1 MSTCRCKYQVF
12 MIRHTHT
19 HTPTHKQTHLPFVEQ
34 TLQKPIYCFI
44 KVNISYRHI
53 QIHDTHTLM
62 YISHSLCEWC
72 IWLLE
77 ILTFPAHPEGQI
89 PTFQSLFGCPGTAEQ
104 TGIWTPTGEQKKRRN
119 KIDYTPTTPLTTPTL
134 VESTTTPLR
143 TISPSAHRLVTWARM
158 WMNSNLR
165 DEYMPLPSW
174 YPWKRGRVT
183 REKKQEKQNQ
193 KIREVRG

>member
-89 PTFQSLFGCPGTAEQ
+89 PTFQSLFGCPGTAEL
-104 TGIWTPTGEQKKRRN
+104 TGIWTPTGEHRKREEI
-119 KIDYTPTTPLTTPTL
+119 KLATPQPHPLWSSPLLLHCVQYHQVPTDWWPEHACEWTQTC
-134 VESTTTPLR
+134 VMNT
-143 TISPSAHRLVTWARM
+143 SPCQADTHERG
-158 WMNSNLR
+158 
-165 DEYMPLPSW
+165 EC
-174 YPWKRGRVT
+174 KREKT
-183 REKKQEKQNQ
+183 REIESEEK
-193 KIREVRG
+193 